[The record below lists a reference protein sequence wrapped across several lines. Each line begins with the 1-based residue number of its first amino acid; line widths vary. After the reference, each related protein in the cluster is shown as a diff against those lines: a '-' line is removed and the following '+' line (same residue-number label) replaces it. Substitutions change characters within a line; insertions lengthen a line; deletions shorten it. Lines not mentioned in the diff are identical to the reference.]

1 MFRALL
7 PEGLA
12 KMTACT
18 GRESHASVSVNLP
31 SCMTTVS
38 VLLLAFSLEAV
49 GIGALSTSSV
59 SLSIPVSVPLIV
71 VPFCAGWQAQSS
83 AAPANSVNTF
93 FFIGLYRFN

>member
-31 SCMTTVS
+31 SCMATVS
-38 VLLLAFSLEAV
+38 VLLWVFSLEAV
-49 GIGALSTSSV
+49 GIGALITSSV
-59 SLSIPVSVPLIV
+59 SLSIPVSVPLMV
-71 VPFCAGWQAQSS
+71 VSFCAGWQAQSS
-83 AAPANSVNTF
+83 AVPASSVNTF
-93 FFIGLYRFN
+93 FFICMYGF